1 MEEPVKIEM
10 SLDERWPCLVYKEDE
25 EAGVEVPDQLVKKL
39 DKATEA
45 LEAAEDA
52 IARWVKYSQPQAAG
66 DIRPLIDR
74 LPAAAER
81 KKR

>member
-1 MEEPVKIEM
+1 MKIRM
-10 SLDERWPCLVYKEDE
+10 SVDGRWPVLVYSEDE
-25 EAGVEVPDQLVKKL
+25 ENGTEVPDQLVKKL
-39 DKATEA
+39 DKAAEA
-45 LEAAEDA
+45 LEAAENE
-52 IARWVKYSQPQAAG
+52 IARWVKYSQPQVAD